1 MSIAVYSAWMKV
13 YAFCGFYGRACDLYP
28 EIITSGLTPE
38 TVMSGS
44 LLRFSVQNG
53 RKELS
58 QEISLRAPARRS
70 ELPSLIRA
78 AGHDNGADRAFQ
90 LLEKLKDGPRYYNIV
105 LDACLLR
112 ATSPMPGSSRR
123 PRARNALE

>member
-1 MSIAVYSAWMKV
+1 
-13 YAFCGFYGRACDLYP
+13 
-28 EIITSGLTPE
+28 
-38 TVMSGS
+38 MSGS
-44 LLRFSVQNG
+44 LLHFSVQNC

-90 LLEKLKDGPRYYNIV
+90 LLEKLKDGSRYYNIV

-123 PRARNALE
+123 PRARNALD